1 MPPALLTVA
10 RLIPEKGVFDLLD
23 AFAMVR
29 RRRPCR
35 LLIAGVGPAADAL
48 VRRIALLGL
57 ADSVDMLGYVSGAD
71 LERAYRSAVAF
82 VLPSYFAEG
91 FPLAIMEAMDYG
103 LAVITTPIRGSADHL
118 VAEENAL
125 FVPAHDPE
133 TLAREIER
141 LLDDDALRERMGVAN
156 RAKVAQFVPENVMP
170 RYAEILRRVVA
181 TGESGA

>member
-1 MPPALLTVA
+1 
-10 RLIPEKGVFDLLD
+10 
-23 AFAMVR
+23 
-29 RRRPCR
+29 
-35 LLIAGVGPAADAL
+35 L